1 MTGGAFDLGSIVGHL
16 VLDRKEWTQAV
27 TSVRTDLAELKKS
40 IKLKSDEI
48 QAAGRVLAGFGASVT
63 ATFGALL
70 KSSADAG
77 DQIHDLAER
86 TGIATELLSGYKL
99 AADKS
104 GTSIEGFAVGVKV
117 LANNLQAAQAK
128 GGAQR
133 ELFQSLGVTALD
145 SAGKLRPLDQ
155 VLLDVAERF
164 KVMPDGAAKSALAVD
179 LFGRSG
185 TELIPLLNLGR
196 QGLEDNYAAAE
207 RLGLVFSK
215 EAADGADAFNDS
227 LTELRG
233 AVQGVGN
240 ELAKSLLPA
249 LQPMI
254 DRTKESVRWVRD
266 FVATYPALSASLAE
280 LGIGLGVVAGV
291 LGTICLLL
299 PGFLKG
305 WTVVLPFLV
314 KAAPAILEIAAAWAG
329 WEFGKWYGE
338 VTGLN
343 QAVQDQIS
351 SGKGLVAQLL
361 ILTKIMPD
369 VNEEIA
375 TGTGHW
381 AAHKLQVDAI
391 AAAEKLAGREVKSFV
406 EAKRLLRYEFQE
418 AGTVGNAVLD
428 GWLARFPRLAP
439 AVEGVG
445 TSIKAILAEFN
456 QLTKAELEAEFKK
469 TTQALEALRA
479 STEKTPGAVQAL
491 QQKWSELW
499 GQLYGAPPTI
509 NAVTSALDRLD
520 KRFADVQEGFGLSL
534 DTVAVAEIPIEMDVE
549 GLNTQVDTASEI
561 LKGFVDQGAEASAAA
576 TERAKAAASEQ
587 QALYTQVFAD
597 IINGFTS
604 IMDGSKTMGE
614 AFRGIV
620 TGMIADL
627 GKLVIAEIMAAKKGI
642 LASQMQAVAHAI
654 AGIFKSI
661 PWFVAIPIAA
671 GAFAVVS
678 KLFSKLLSFDQGAVF
693 ESKTLLP
700 AHTVAENDTEYYLPE
715 KKLLAVFRESLAGM
729 SYGAGPALA
738 AAGAGAG
745 AYSPTVHIT
754 QNVTF
759 QSLDRRSV
767 SEARD
772 MIFDAVDSK
781 IVELG
786 RRSLRNG

>member
-27 TSVRTDLAELKKS
+27 TAVRTDLAELKKS
-40 IKLKSDEI
+40 VKLKSDEI
-48 QAAGRVLAGFGASVT
+48 QAAGRVLAGFGASIT
-63 ATFGALL
+63 ATFGILL

-104 GTSIEGFAVGVKV
+104 GTSIDGFAVGVKI
-117 LANNLQAAQAK
+117 LANNLQAANAK

-133 ELFQSLGVTALD
+133 DLFESLGIKYKDAAGNAL
-145 SAGKLRPLDQ
+145 PLDR
-155 VLLDVAERF
+155 VLLSIAD
-164 KVMPDGAAKSALAVD
+164 KLSTMPGGWEKSAVAVD
-179 LFGRSG
+179 LFGKSG
-185 TELIPLLNLGR
+185 AELIPLMNLGA
-196 QGLEDNYAAAE
+196 QGLEAE
-207 RLGLVFSK
+207 YREAKRLGMVFSQ
-215 EAADGADAFNDS
+215 EAADAADEFNDS
-227 LTELRG
+227 LTELKG

-266 FVATYPALSASLAE
+266 FVATYPALSASIAE

-291 LGTICLLL
+291 LGTICMLL
-299 PGFLKG
+299 PTFVKG
-305 WTVVLPFLV
+305 WAVVYPFLV
-314 KAAPAILEIAAAWAG
+314 KMAPAILEIGAAWAG

-343 QAVQDQIS
+343 QAVQDQVS

-361 ILTKIMPD
+361 MLTKIMPD
-369 VNEEIA
+369 VNEEIDK
-375 TGTGHW
+375 GTGHW
-381 AAHKLQVDAI
+381 AANKIQVDAI
-391 AAAEKLAGREVKSFV
+391 AAAEKLAGREVKDFV

-418 AGTVGNAVLD
+418 AGTVGNAALD

-439 AVEGVG
+439 AVDGVG

-456 QLTKAELEAEFKK
+456 QLTKSELEAEFKK

-479 STEKTPGAVQAL
+479 STEKTPGALQAL
-491 QQKWSELW
+491 QKKWSELW

-509 NAVTSALDRLD
+509 DAVTSSLDRLA
-520 KRFADVQEGFGLSL
+520 KRFSDVQDGFGLSL
-534 DTVAVAEIPIEMDVE
+534 DTVGAIEIPIELDVE
-549 GLNTQVDTASEI
+549 GLNTQVEVGSEI
-561 LKGFVDQGAEASAAA
+561 LKGFVEQGVEASAAA
-576 TERAKAAASEQ
+576 TERAKATASEQ

-642 LASQMQAVAHAI
+642 LASQMAAVAHAI

-678 KLFSKLLSFDQGAVF
+678 KLFSKLLSFDRGAVF
-693 ESKTLLP
+693 EEKTLLP
-700 AHTVAENDTEYYLPE
+700 AHTVAENETEYYLPE

-729 SYGAGPALA
+729 SYGPGPAL
-738 AAGAGAG
+738 AGAGAG
-745 AYSPTVHIT
+745 AGGYSPVIHVT

-767 SEARD
+767 AEARD

-781 IVELG
+781 VVEFG
-786 RRSLRNG
+786 RRSLRHG